1 MPEVYFSLNHKIF
14 CQYITKSYFWYQ
26 IAVSIMKLSV
36 IIVNYNVKYF
46 LEQCLHS
53 VLKAGQGIAMEV
65 FVVDNNSVDGSVSM
79 VTEKFPEVKIIE
91 NTDNKGFS
99 KANNQAITQSTGEF
113 VLLLNPDTVVEE
125 DTFSRIINFMESHA
139 DAGGLGVKMLDGK
152 GHFLPESKRGLPTP
166 AVAFY
171 KVFGLSKLFPKS
183 KTFGKYHL
191 GYLDKDKVH
200 EVEILSGAFMLLRKE
215 ALDKAG
221 LLDEEFFMYGEDID
235 ISYRILQAG
244 YKNYYF
250 PETRIIH
257 YKGEST
263 KKSSVN
269 YVIVFYNAMIIFA
282 RKHFSKRNASYLSF
296 LIKTAVFLR
305 AFLALISRF
314 VKLIFIPV
322 FDAALI
328 FTGIYFI
335 KNYWESHVVFPD
347 GGAYPI
353 EFIAIA
359 VPIYIVVWLF
369 SVFIAGGYDKPIRP
383 VKIIQGLVI
392 GTVLILTVYALLGE
406 HQRFSRAL
414 IILGAGWATISMVST
429 RFILHLLN
437 FKEYK
442 FGSGQNKRFII
453 IGDDAEAER
462 VAGIL
467 QKTLINYG
475 FIGLVNTNE
484 KYDAARGFIGNIRH
498 LADIIH
504 IYKIDEAIFCSK
516 SMPPQ
521 LIIDKMTE
529 LQHTNIDYKIAPP
542 ESMSIIGSNSI
553 NTSGEL
559 YVVNVNAIGKISNR
573 RSKRLLDLVAGIL
586 LLAFYPVGFF
596 IVEHPLGFLK
606 NIFAVLAGIK
616 SWVGFC
622 KTGNGETRILPA
634 IRKGVLN
641 PTDAIKIKKISD
653 DIANSLNI
661 LYAKD
666 YKVITD
672 INIIIKGFPK
682 LGRK

>member
-1 MPEVYFSLNHKIF
+1 
-14 CQYITKSYFWYQ
+14 
-26 IAVSIMKLSV
+26 MKLSV

-53 VLKAGQGIAMEV
+53 VIKAGQGIDMEV
-65 FVVDNNSVDGSVSM
+65 FVVDNNSVDGSAGM
-79 VTEKFPEVKIIE
+79 VCEKFPEVKIIE
-91 NTDNKGFS
+91 NSDNKGFS
-99 KANNQAITQSTGEF
+99 KANNQAIKQSTGEY

-125 DTFSRIINFMESHA
+125 DTFSRIISFMDSHA

-171 KVFGLSKLFPKS
+171 KVFGLAKLFPKS
-183 KTFGKYHL
+183 KIFGKYHL

-200 EVEILSGAFMLLRKE
+200 EVEILSGAFMLLRRT

-221 LLDEEFFMYGEDID
+221 LLDENFFMYGEDID
-235 ISYRILQAG
+235 ISYRITQAG

-282 RKHFSKRNASYLSF
+282 RKHFSQKNASSLSF
-296 LIKTAVFLR
+296 LIKAAIFFR
-305 AFLALISRF
+305 AILAIISRF
-314 VKLIFIPV
+314 VKLVFIPL
-322 FDAALI
+322 FDAAII

-335 KNYWESHVVFPD
+335 KNYWESNVIFRD
-347 GGAYPI
+347 GGSYPI

-359 VPIYIVVWLF
+359 VPVYILVWLF
-369 SVFIAGGYDKPIRP
+369 SVYFSGGYDKPVRP
-383 VKIIQGLVI
+383 IKIIQGVVI

-406 HQRFSRAL
+406 QMRFSRAL
-414 IILGAGWATISMVST
+414 IIFGAGWAALSMVGT
-429 RFILHLLN
+429 RVLLHLLDI
-437 FKEYK
+437 KQYK
-442 FGSGQNKRFII
+442 FGSGKNRRFII
-453 IGDDAEAER
+453 IGDDEEAER
-462 VAGIL
+462 VAVLL

-484 KYDAARGFIGNIRH
+484 KYDAAKGFIGNISQ
-498 LADIIH
+498 LADIIY
-504 IYKIDEAIFCSK
+504 IYKIDEAVFCSK

-553 NTSGEL
+553 NTTGEL
-559 YVVNVNAIGKISNR
+559 YVLNVNAIGKISNK
-573 RSKRLLDLVAGIL
+573 RSKRLLDLIISTL
-586 LLAFYPVGFF
+586 LLAFYPILVFF
-596 IVEHPLGFLK
+596 VKQPLGFLK
-606 NIFAVLAGIK
+606 NIFKVLTGIK
-616 SWVGFC
+616 SWVGFG
-622 KTGNGETRILPA
+622 KSGAGDIHKLPA

-641 PTDAIKIKKISD
+641 PTDAIKKQYISD
-653 DIANSLNI
+653 DIASSLNI

-666 YKVITD
+666 YKIIND
-672 INIIIKGFPK
+672 LNIILKGFSK

>member
-1 MPEVYFSLNHKIF
+1 
-14 CQYITKSYFWYQ
+14 
-26 IAVSIMKLSV
+26 MKLSV

-53 VLKAGQGIAMEV
+53 VIKAGQGIDMEV
-65 FVVDNNSVDGSVSM
+65 FVVDNNSVDGSAGM
-79 VTEKFPEVKIIE
+79 VREKFPEVKIIE
-91 NTDNKGFS
+91 NSDNKGFS
-99 KANNQAITQSTGEF
+99 KANNQAIKQSTGEY

-125 DTFSRIINFMESHA
+125 DTFSRIISFMDSHA

-171 KVFGLSKLFPKS
+171 KVFGLAKLFPKS
-183 KTFGKYHL
+183 KIFGKYHL

-200 EVEILSGAFMLLRKE
+200 EVEILSGAFMLLRRT

-221 LLDEEFFMYGEDID
+221 LLDENFFMYGEDID
-235 ISYRILQAG
+235 ISYRITQAG

-282 RKHFSKRNASYLSF
+282 RKHFSQKNASSLSF
-296 LIKTAVFLR
+296 LIKAAIFFR
-305 AFLALISRF
+305 AILAIISRF
-314 VKLIFIPV
+314 VKLVFIPL
-322 FDAALI
+322 FDAAII

-335 KNYWESHVVFPD
+335 KNYWESNVIFRD
-347 GGAYPI
+347 GGSYPI

-359 VPIYIVVWLF
+359 VPVYILVWLF
-369 SVFIAGGYDKPIRP
+369 SVYFSGGYDKPVRP
-383 VKIIQGLVI
+383 IKIIQGVVI

-406 HQRFSRAL
+406 QMRFSRAL
-414 IILGAGWATISMVST
+414 IIFGAGWAALSMVGT
-429 RFILHLLN
+429 RVLLHLLN
-437 FKEYK
+437 IKQYK
-442 FGSGQNKRFII
+442 FGSGKNRRFII
-453 IGDDAEAER
+453 IGDDEEAER
-462 VAGIL
+462 VAVLL

-484 KYDAARGFIGNIRH
+484 KYDAAKGFIGNISQ
-498 LADIIH
+498 LADIIY
-504 IYKIDEAIFCSK
+504 IYKIDEAVFCSK

-553 NTSGEL
+553 NTTGEL
-559 YVVNVNAIGKISNR
+559 YVLNVNAIGKISNK
-573 RSKRLLDLVAGIL
+573 RSKRLLDLIISTL
-586 LLAFYPVGFF
+586 LLAFYPILVFF
-596 IVEHPLGFLK
+596 VKQPLGFLK
-606 NIFAVLAGIK
+606 NIFKVLTGIK
-616 SWVGFC
+616 SWVGFG
-622 KTGNGETRILPA
+622 KSGAGDIHKLPA

-641 PTDAIKIKKISD
+641 PTDAIKKQYISD
-653 DIANSLNI
+653 DIASSLNI

-666 YKVITD
+666 YKIIND
-672 INIIIKGFPK
+672 LNIILKGFSK